1 MLNSGSI
8 MKDLHIHT
16 QDTNRPG
23 AAVIVGLL
31 ISLFFLPGCSN
42 VTPPPKTATATI
54 RIDTD
59 RKGKTWIFYRNN
71 REQEKNI
78 NTGQSTK
85 TDYSYKCAGEYDTP
99 CQFPVEPQGNY
110 DIKVEKNEFPYKYRG
125 EKRLIGAGEMITITM
140 DREFNYGLVLP
151 PILLAL
157 LIVYEYIRRNK
168 VKAAMAM
175 LAELKSEQLKTQE
188 AEKRAEITTM
198 SLNIPDRIGE
208 YKVRDMIG
216 KGGMAVVY
224 KVESPYGDIFA
235 LKVPLPHVIDDEEFM
250 KRFRHEATIGQSL
263 NHPYITRL
271 YDFNSD
277 KAHGVPFIC
286 MEYVEGQSLASI
298 IKDEAPLEGSRV
310 MRYVKKIAEGL
321 DYAHSKGIVHRDIK
335 PANIMVGIKKSLKIM
350 DFGIAKATDLSRMT
364 QTDTI
369 LGTPMYMAPE
379 QIDSKEVDLRADLYA
394 LGVVFYELA
403 TGELPFNETEPLKI
417 VMEKIASDPVPPRSY
432 NSNISPNMEKS
443 IMKLLSRSP
452 EDRYQSSAEL
462 LKDLEEM

>member
-16 QDTNRPG
+16 QDTNRSG

-31 ISLFFLPGCSN
+31 ISLFPLSGCSN
-42 VTPPPKTATATI
+42 VTPPPKTATAKI

-59 RKGKTWIFYRNN
+59 RKRKTWIFYRNN
-71 REQEKNI
+71 SEQEKNT
-78 NTGQSTK
+78 NTGQSK
-85 TDYSYKCAGEYDTP
+85 KADYKCAGEYDTP

-110 DIKVEKNEFPYKYRG
+110 DIKVEKNEFPYNYRG
-125 EKRLIGAGEMITITM
+125 EKRLIGAGEMITITL

-175 LAELKSEQLKTQE
+175 QAELKSEQLKTQE
-188 AEKRAEITTM
+188 AEKKAEITTM

-235 LKVPLPHVIDDEEFM
+235 LNVPLPHVIDDEEFM

-277 KAHGVPFIC
+277 KANGVPFIC

-298 IKDEAPLEGSRV
+298 IKDEAPLDGSRV

-321 DYAHSKGIVHRDIK
+321 DYAHSKGIVHREIK

-350 DFGIAKATDLSRMT
+350 DFGIANATDLSRMT

-452 EDRYQSSAEL
+452 EDRYQTAAEL

>member
-1 MLNSGSI
+1 
-8 MKDLHIHT
+8 
-16 QDTNRPG
+16 
-23 AAVIVGLL
+23 
-31 ISLFFLPGCSN
+31 
-42 VTPPPKTATATI
+42 
-54 RIDTD
+54 
-59 RKGKTWIFYRNN
+59 
-71 REQEKNI
+71 
-78 NTGQSTK
+78 
-85 TDYSYKCAGEYDTP
+85 
-99 CQFPVEPQGNY
+99 
-110 DIKVEKNEFPYKYRG
+110 
-125 EKRLIGAGEMITITM
+125 
-140 DREFNYGLVLP
+140 
-151 PILLAL
+151 
-157 LIVYEYIRRNK
+157 
-168 VKAAMAM
+168 
-175 LAELKSEQLKTQE
+175 LKTQE
-188 AEKRAEITTM
+188 AEKKAEITTM
-198 SLNIPDRIGE
+198 SLNIPDRIGD

-224 KVESPYGDIFA
+224 KVESSYGDIFA
-235 LKVPLPHVIDDEEFM
+235 LKVPLPHVIDDEESIR
-250 KRFRHEATIGQSL
+250 RFRHEATIGQSL

-277 KAHGVPFIC
+277 KANGVPFIC

-298 IKDEAPLEGSRV
+298 IKDEAPLDGSRV

-335 PANIMVGIKKSLKIM
+335 PANIMVGAKKSLKIM

-417 VMEKIASDPVPPRSY
+417 VMEKIASEPIPPRSY
-432 NSNISPNMEKS
+432 NSNITPNMEKI
-443 IMKLLSRSP
+443 IMKLPSRSP